1 MLAPSLPL
9 NELERL
15 AALSSA
21 ALLDSP
27 AEQRFD
33 RLTHLAQLCLGTEI
47 VLVSLVDKERQ
58 WFKSRQG
65 LDACETPRE
74 ISFCGHAILAKD
86 IFEVADAAQDPRFA
100 DNPLVLGP
108 PFIRFYAGAPLSF
121 DGQRIG
127 TLCVIDSKPRKL
139 TETEL
144 EILRNFADSVE
155 QEIRDRLQQFAHQ
168 KLAQS
173 ELLNRSVL
181 DGTRIGTWQWNVQ
194 TGETLFNERWAEIIG
209 YRLDELQPISIDTWL
224 GLVHPDDGER
234 SNALLQK
241 HFSGEA
247 EFYDCQCRMQHK
259 DGHWVWV
266 HDRGRLVSRTADG
279 QPLMMYGTHA
289 DISEQKEAEQALL
302 ASRDKLEKMTQ
313 QLPGVVY
320 QFQQWPDGHTAFPY
334 ASESIQQIYGVTPE
348 QVQQDASAVFAVI
361 VPEDIPELV
370 VSIENSRAQLCLWNH
385 EYRVIRDDGTEAWMS
400 GRAMP
405 EAMPDGSVLWHGY
418 IYEITERKQQYLALE
433 QAYADLNLAQ
443 QRLEQ
448 ASRQARIGYWR
459 ATLRTGELWWSPMI
473 YEIFGFDPQF
483 NQPSIALF
491 NSMVHPDDLD
501 KIAESEARAFQSG
514 EHNVIHRIVRP
525 DGEIR
530 WVHELAQLLPVQEFP
545 EQVMMGSVQDVTEFM
560 RLQRLKDEFI
570 STVSHE
576 LRTPLTSIGG
586 AIKLLVGTQ
595 QLQLN
600 DTAQMLLD
608 VAQSNISRLQHL
620 INDLLDI
627 EKLSAG
633 KMKLEL
639 KTLKVLPLLQHARRD
654 HATFAEKS
662 RVKLELQVTNDL
674 ADAELKVDEHRLQ
687 QILANLLSNALKF
700 SPDGGL
706 VVLEAHRQ
714 GSQLEISVTDQ
725 GPGIP
730 TEFHSKIFQRFSQA
744 DASSSKSKG
753 GTGLGLALCKEL
765 ADVMG
770 GTIGFIS
777 TPGQGSRFF
786 VRFPLLPSPS

>member
-1 MLAPSLPL
+1 M
-9 NELERL
+9 
-15 AALSSA
+15 
-21 ALLDSP
+21 
-27 AEQRFD
+27 
-33 RLTHLAQLCLGTEI
+33 
-47 VLVSLVDKERQ
+47 
-58 WFKSRQG
+58 
-65 LDACETPRE
+65 
-74 ISFCGHAILAKD
+74 
-86 IFEVADAAQDPRFA
+86 
-100 DNPLVLGP
+100 
-108 PFIRFYAGAPLSF
+108 
-121 DGQRIG
+121 
-127 TLCVIDSKPRKL
+127 
-139 TETEL
+139 
-144 EILRNFADSVE
+144 E

-234 SNALLQK
+234 SNALLQQ

-320 QFQQWPDGHTAFPY
+320 QFQQWPDGHFAFPY
-334 ASESIQQIYGVTPE
+334 ASESIYQIYGVTPE
-348 QVQQDASAVFAVI
+348 QVRHDASAVFSVI
-361 VPEDIPELV
+361 VPDDIPAVTESILRSKTEL
-370 VSIENSRAQLCLWNH
+370 SLWQH
-385 EYRVIRDDGTEAWMS
+385 EYRVKRQNGDVAWMA

-433 QAYADLNLAQ
+433 QAYSELNLAQ

-473 YEIFGFDPQF
+473 YDIFGFDPEF
-483 NQPSIALF
+483 TQPNIALF

-501 KIAESEARAFQSG
+501 KLAESEARAFQSG

-530 WVHELAQLLPVQEFP
+530 WVHELAQLLPVQDFP
-545 EQVMMGSVQDVTEFM
+545 EQVMVGSVQDVTEFM

-662 RVKLELQVTNDL
+662 RVKLELQVTEDL

-786 VRFPLLPSPS
+786 VRFPLLF